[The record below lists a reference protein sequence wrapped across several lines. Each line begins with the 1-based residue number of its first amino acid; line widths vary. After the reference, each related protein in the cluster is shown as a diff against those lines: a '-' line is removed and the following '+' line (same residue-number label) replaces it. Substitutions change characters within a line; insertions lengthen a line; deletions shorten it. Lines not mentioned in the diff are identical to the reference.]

1 MFTENNKF
9 QYAYIKR
16 QALLGMA
23 PTTRLVFWWMGLE
36 ANLTSQRW
44 NATGI
49 NVMMHTENIC
59 LYKKCLHNAIPSTSW
74 KAAGQ
79 EPISGTK
86 PTWIHSAN
94 TEWLTWWAKID
105 CWGMQNESSV
115 TGSSLKAFWL
125 LILDF
130 KVTVMSLKAWHTA
143 TEVHH
148 RGYMSRAVWM
158 TAERTIVRGAKLK

>member
-59 LYKKCLHNAIPSTSW
+59 LYKNVCIMPFPQLAERRQGRNPSQEQSQPGFILQTQNGW
-74 KAAGQ
+74 HDEQRWIVEACRMKAAWQDLLLRRSGCSYWISKSLLCHLKLDTQRRKSITGAIWAELYGWQQKGQ
-79 EPISGTK
+79 
-86 PTWIHSAN
+86 
-94 TEWLTWWAKID
+94 
-105 CWGMQNESSV
+105 
-115 TGSSLKAFWL
+115 
-125 LILDF
+125 
-130 KVTVMSLKAWHTA
+130 
-143 TEVHH
+143 
-148 RGYMSRAVWM
+148 
-158 TAERTIVRGAKLK
+158 